1 MNVHRSQQADL
12 IKKVT
17 RVAKGILV
25 TSILSLLLEL
35 VLVTLPKI
43 ESSRFKLGICSVTAT
58 KLITAQDKR
67 LRCDCIKRNT
77 NAKCTIYYPCLQIY
91 VSYNNRSE
99 HDALVVRDRRQITKE
114 CSYILRDSECGT
126 TADVYKHVN
135 VFLEQWGSKSSSY
148 KCYQNPRIPAR
159 VILINNALSTVL
171 AATLTLI
178 SSVGV
183 IIGLLLF
190 CLKKQISLIMF
201 KRVRRFRG
209 NEQLVSLAQGSAIDD
224 EIEY

>member
-17 RVAKGILV
+17 RVAKGILL
-25 TSILSLLLEL
+25 TSILSLLLVL

-99 HDALVVRDRRQITKE
+99 HDALVIRDRRQITKE

-148 KCYQNPRIPAR
+148 KCYQNTRIPAR

-183 IIGLLLF
+183 VIGLLLF

>member
-17 RVAKGILV
+17 RVAKGILL
-25 TSILSLLLEL
+25 TSILSLLLVL

-148 KCYQNPRIPAR
+148 KCYQNTKIPAR

-183 IIGLLLF
+183 VIGLLLF

>member
-1 MNVHRSQQADL
+1 MNVHWSQQADL

-25 TSILSLLLEL
+25 TSILSLLLVL

-67 LRCDCIKRNT
+67 LQCDCIKRNT

-114 CSYILRDSECGT
+114 CSYILRDSECGA

-159 VILINNALSTVL
+159 
-171 AATLTLI
+171 
-178 SSVGV
+178 
-183 IIGLLLF
+183 
-190 CLKKQISLIMF
+190 
-201 KRVRRFRG
+201 
-209 NEQLVSLAQGSAIDD
+209 GSAIDD

>member
-1 MNVHRSQQADL
+1 MNVHWSQQADL

-25 TSILSLLLEL
+25 TSILSLLLVL

-67 LRCDCIKRNT
+67 LQCDCIKRNT

-135 VFLEQWGSKSSSY
+135 VFLEQWGSKNSSY
-148 KCYQNPRIPAR
+148 KCYHNPRIPAR

-183 IIGLLLF
+183 VIGLLLF

>member
-17 RVAKGILV
+17 RVAKGILL
-25 TSILSLLLEL
+25 TSILSLLLVL

-91 VSYNNRSE
+91 VTYNNRSE

-148 KCYQNPRIPAR
+148 KCYQNTRIPAR

-183 IIGLLLF
+183 VIGLLLF

>member
-17 RVAKGILV
+17 RVGKGIPV
-25 TSILSLLLEL
+25 TSILSLLLGL

-67 LRCDCIKRNT
+67 LQCGCIKRNT

-135 VFLEQWGSKSSSY
+135 VFREQWGSKSSSY
-148 KCYQNPRIPAR
+148 KCYHNPRIPAR

-201 KRVRRFRG
+201 KHVRRFRG

>member
-1 MNVHRSQQADL
+1 MNVHWSQQADL

-25 TSILSLLLEL
+25 TSILSLLLVL

-171 AATLTLI
+171 AAALTLI

-183 IIGLLLF
+183 VIGLLLF

>member
-25 TSILSLLLEL
+25 TSILSLLLVL

-91 VSYNNRSE
+91 VTYNNRSE

-148 KCYQNPRIPAR
+148 KFYQNPRIPAR

-183 IIGLLLF
+183 VIGLLLF

>member
-25 TSILSLLLEL
+25 TSILSLLLVL

-67 LRCDCIKRNT
+67 LQCDCIKRNT

-114 CSYILRDSECGT
+114 CSYILRDSECKT

-135 VFLEQWGSKSSSY
+135 VFLEQWGSKNSSY
-148 KCYQNPRIPAR
+148 KCYHNPRIPAR

-183 IIGLLLF
+183 VIGLLLF

-201 KRVRRFRG
+201 KRVRRLRG

>member
-25 TSILSLLLEL
+25 TSILSLLLVL

-135 VFLEQWGSKSSSY
+135 VFREQWDSKSSSY
-148 KCYQNPRIPAR
+148 KCYHNPRIPAR

-190 CLKKQISLIMF
+190 YLKKQISLIMF
-201 KRVRRFRG
+201 KRVRRLRG
-209 NEQLVSLAQGSAIDD
+209 NGQLVSLAQGSAIDD

>member
-17 RVAKGILV
+17 RVAKGILL
-25 TSILSLLLEL
+25 TSILSLLLVL

-91 VSYNNRSE
+91 VTYNNRSE

-171 AATLTLI
+171 AAALTLI

>member
-25 TSILSLLLEL
+25 TSILSLLLVL

-91 VSYNNRSE
+91 VSYNNQSE

-190 CLKKQISLIMF
+190 YLKKQISLIMF

>member
-1 MNVHRSQQADL
+1 MPLYQ
-12 IKKVT
+12 
-17 RVAKGILV
+17 
-25 TSILSLLLEL
+25 
-35 VLVTLPKI
+35 
-43 ESSRFKLGICSVTAT
+43 T
-58 KLITAQDKR
+58 KHQR
-67 LRCDCIKRNT
+67 
-77 NAKCTIYYPCLQIY
+77 KCTIYYPCLQIY

-148 KCYQNPRIPAR
+148 KCYHNPRIPAR

>member
-25 TSILSLLLEL
+25 TSILSLLLVL

-91 VSYNNRSE
+91 VTYNNRSE

-148 KCYQNPRIPAR
+148 KCYQNTRIPAR

-183 IIGLLLF
+183 VIGLLLF

>member
-25 TSILSLLLEL
+25 TSILSLLLVL

-91 VSYNNRSE
+91 VSYNNRSQY
-99 HDALVVRDRRQITKE
+99 DALVVRDRRQMTKE
-114 CSYILRDSECGT
+114 CSYILRDSECKT
-126 TADVYKHVN
+126 TQCGRLQTCQRFPWTVG
-135 VFLEQWGSKSSSY
+135 LEKFVLQMLSKPKDSRS
-148 KCYQNPRIPAR
+148 
-159 VILINNALSTVL
+159 
-171 AATLTLI
+171 
-178 SSVGV
+178 GD
-183 IIGLLLF
+183 F
-190 CLKKQISLIMF
+190 DKQC
-201 KRVRRFRG
+201 
-209 NEQLVSLAQGSAIDD
+209 
-224 EIEY
+224 IEYCLSCNLDSNFFCWSNHWSAFVLFEKTD

>member
-25 TSILSLLLEL
+25 TSILSLLLVL

-91 VSYNNRSE
+91 VTYNNRSE

-148 KCYQNPRIPAR
+148 KCYQNTRIPAR